1 MVVVVVV
8 VGVVVVV
15 VVTFDIC
22 DQSIYISSG
31 ANFRKVVNQ
40 QVCDIF
46 NSSGSDIVSSSSS
59 NY

>member
-1 MVVVVVV
+1 MV
-8 VGVVVVV
+8 VVVVV